1 MARVLTRRSKRTGIV
16 QYGRFNSMFLLH
28 DPFSHHFD
36 FFFEK
41 RNAATFDMLPEHL
54 VWKINENEHPDSE
67 WIYQE
72 EEI

>member
-1 MARVLTRRSKRTGIV
+1 
-16 QYGRFNSMFLLH
+16 MFLLY

-36 FFFEK
+36 WFFERK
-41 RNAATFDMLPEHL
+41 NAATFDALPEHL